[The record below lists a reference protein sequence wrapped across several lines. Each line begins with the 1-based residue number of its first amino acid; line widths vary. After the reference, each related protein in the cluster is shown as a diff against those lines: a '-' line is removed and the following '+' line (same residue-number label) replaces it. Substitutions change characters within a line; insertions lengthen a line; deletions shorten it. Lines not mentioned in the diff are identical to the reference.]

1 MPRLL
6 ENTLPAPRSTSLH
19 AVWLISVGLTCCRGE
34 PSNRN
39 EAFYTGPVN
48 RCSSEP
54 CKGTS
59 RCDVDHDLCAVD
71 GPFAAREFFLDI
83 FVPGDDGVAQRRHAL
98 TVSSPPDGAAT
109 DITVSRP
116 VTVRSNVKTNSCDAR
131 IGVLARVTFTRKD
144 AVIPGLAPPMDIVRA
159 TGATKSFEVELVPGV
174 YDIHVHPEGEYRGQV
189 PPTKLTSIAVTED
202 GTLVDPEENPLTC
215 LVVSTQ
221 GPRISGRIT
230 RGGVAANGLTVDAVN
245 KQNRPT
251 RSSSTVAVTRCLDES
266 GLSDRCGRFEII
278 ASEPVEDLALRI
290 SRPEDPRYPVTV
302 EDLPAPGGD
311 GLRRVNLPALRL
323 PVPLL
328 LTVED
333 AKGAP
338 VPGATVR
345 FASSS
350 IERGVVISNLRTN
363 ELGEIESMEG
373 APGVTLYPGT
383 YRVDVSPPPPSEP
396 FGEALQPQSLE
407 QLEVTAS
414 FEPMQKTVTLSYRR
428 TVRGAVTASGI
439 PVPKARYTIE
449 SEEPSSLQP
458 LQSGVT
464 DENGGIPLPAVFE
477 SLTVAI
483 RPPDQSR
490 YPWIVRTRVFIDAE
504 DDTPV
509 FELGDPFVREATIR
523 SPDGTPVSGARIDW
537 YTLYEGRPYLVA
549 RSVTDASGT
558 AATLLPP

>member
-6 ENTLPAPRSTSLH
+6 DKARSAPRSTSLH
-19 AVWLISVGLTCCRGE
+19 AVWLISIGLTCCRGE
-34 PSNRN
+34 PSHRN

-59 RCDVDHDLCAVD
+59 RCDADHDLCALD
-71 GPFAAREFFLDI
+71 GPFTAREFFLDI
-83 FVPGDDGVAQRRHAL
+83 FVPGDDGVAPRRRGL
-98 TVSSPPDGAAT
+98 TVSSPPEVAAT
-109 DITVSRP
+109 DITVSPP

-131 IGVLARVTFTRKD
+131 IGVLARVTFTRKV
-144 AVIPGLAPPMDIVRA
+144 AVIPGLAAPMDVVRA
-159 TGATKSFEVELVPGV
+159 TGATKSFEVDLVPGV
-174 YDIHVHPEGEYRGQV
+174 YDIEVHPLGEYRGQV
-189 PPTKLTSIAVTED
+189 PPTKLTSISVTEE
-202 GTLVDPEENPLTC
+202 GTLVDSEDNALAC

-245 KQNRPT
+245 TQNQPT

-302 EDLPAPGGD
+302 EELPAPGVD
-311 GLRRVNLPALRL
+311 GLRRLNLPALGL

-328 LTVED
+328 VTVED
-333 AKGAP
+333 AQGAP

-350 IERGVVISNLRTN
+350 IGRGVVISSLSTN

-383 YRVDVSPPPPSEP
+383 YRVDVTPPPPREP
-396 FGEALQPQSLE
+396 FGEILQPQSLE
-407 QLEVTAS
+407 QLEVFAA
-414 FEPMQKTVTLSYRR
+414 FEPMQETVTLSYRPSI
-428 TVRGAVTASGI
+428 RGTVTASGI
-439 PVPKARYTIE
+439 PVPKARYTIK

-458 LQSGVT
+458 LLSGAT
-464 DENGGIPLPAVFE
+464 DEDGGISLPAISQ

-483 RPPDQSR
+483 RPPGQSR
-490 YPWIVRTRVFIDAE
+490 YPWIVRTRVFVGGGDDA
-504 DDTPV
+504 PV
-509 FELGDPFVREATIR
+509 FELGDPFVREIAIR

-549 RSVTDASGT
+549 RSATDASGR